1 MPAQLKLPT
10 FIDLVPAVPGNSNYW
25 ATNED
30 PSLFVDML
38 HAQKPTGMW
47 ARGGGICSAGEMPLL
62 LLLPR
67 CRRVFAIDQG
77 MDALACT
84 YMKALALATL
94 GPLGA
99 KELFE
104 RDTYIEAKPDL
115 LLLHAQLPDA
125 LKSRIHFSPNSKAS
139 YMNGKYDSFAN
150 YWHSIRTEWHFADIK
165 LLAKA
170 AARLDKLTLIHGDL
184 LQLAAYGPFDIL
196 YTSNAITYSRTCPTP
211 DKLNLASVQKL
222 IKPGGLLLTT
232 STHHN
237 EKDHHFVKKV
247 ARAGFRGSWHQT
259 LFVHQPPPAAA
270 PPATTAGVQS

>member
-10 FIDLVPAVPGNSNYW
+10 FIDLVPTLPGNSNYW
-25 ATNED
+25 TTNED

-38 HAQKPTGMW
+38 RAQKPIGMW

-84 YMKALALATL
+84 YLKVLALATR
-94 GPLGA
+94 GAAGA
-99 KELFE
+99 KALFE

-125 LKSRIHFSPNSKAS
+125 LKSCIHFSPDPKAS
-139 YMNGKYDSFAN
+139 YVNGKYDSFAN
-150 YWHSIRTEWHFADIK
+150 YWHSIRTEWHFADVK

-196 YTSNAITYSRTCPTP
+196 YASNAITYGRSCPTT
-211 DKLNLASVQKL
+211 DVLNLTSVAKL
-222 IKPGGLLLTT
+222 IKPGGLLLAT
-232 STHHN
+232 SNHHN
-237 EKDHHFVKKV
+237 EKGHNLVKKV
-247 ARAGFRGSWHQT
+247 AKNGFRGSWTQR
-259 LFVHQPPPAAA
+259 LFVHTPP
-270 PPATTAGVQS
+270 AGVQP

>member
-10 FIDLVPAVPGNSNYW
+10 FIDLVPTLPGNSNYW
-25 ATNED
+25 TTNED

-38 HAQKPTGMW
+38 RAQKPSGMW

-84 YMKALALATL
+84 FLKVLALATF
-94 GPLGA
+94 GAAGA

-104 RDTYIEAKPDL
+104 RDIYIEAKPDL
-115 LLLHAQLPDA
+115 LPLHAQLPDA
-125 LKSRIHFSPNSKAS
+125 LKPRIHFSPDPKAS
-139 YMNGKYDSFAN
+139 YVNGKYDSFAN
-150 YWHSIRTEWHFADIK
+150 YWHNVRTEWHFADMR
-165 LLAKA
+165 LLTRAAK
-170 AARLDKLTLIHGDL
+170 RLDKLTLIHGDL

-196 YTSNAITYSRTCPTP
+196 YTSNAITYGRSCPTP
-211 DKLNLASVQKL
+211 DPLTLKNVQTL
-222 IKPGGLLLTT
+222 IKPGGLLLAT
-232 STHHN
+232 STPHN
-237 EKDHHFVKKV
+237 EKDHHLVKKV
-247 ARAGFRGSWHQT
+247 ARNGFRGSWNQA

-270 PPATTAGVQS
+270 PPAATAGVRP